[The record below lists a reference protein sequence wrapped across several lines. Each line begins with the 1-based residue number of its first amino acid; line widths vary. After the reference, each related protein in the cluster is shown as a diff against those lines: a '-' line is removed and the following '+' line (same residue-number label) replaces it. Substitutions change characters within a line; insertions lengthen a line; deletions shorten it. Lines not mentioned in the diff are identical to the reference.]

1 MDNDVNIRIKQTLE
15 GNSLPEV
22 KAQLKAVQSE
32 MNACNRTTAEGATRY
47 KELSVN
53 AGLLTTRTKELGRE
67 QRGLDGNLKVSTA
80 SALNYGK
87 NISAIGIGLMMAANL
102 ARQFAQRL
110 WETAK
115 AGAEFQ
121 VMRTHFEKVSGSI
134 KQAADD
140 MDLLKTAVSGNLNEQ
155 EIMMFT
161 NKMREMN
168 KTTQESAQVLDFA
181 ERMTDKLGGTIEDAT
196 AKVFRYIETG
206 KGKGFEQMGVSIA
219 LVNQRVE
226 ELAVSQGKTTAT
238 MEAEELATLRLTV
251 FMDMYG
257 DSIDNI
263 KKKQPELDDK
273 LIASEKNFDNLKF
286 KIGILLA
293 EGLEPTITALGK
305 LATIFDGTASSM
317 KPVDDMLKKI
327 STGLIGT
334 KDLLN
339 ALTSPFTTLY
349 NMLTVKLPSAIDI
362 LTRSFADISNSLSII
377 APSSFLSSLFD
388 MITNVINKVREA
400 VGWLNKLP
408 GVDIKQEA
416 NSGTSTWKE
425 AMSGTP
431 STPSTDKTG
440 SRGSSKNNTADEKE
454 ILSVLQQEI
463 NKRDELQK
471 SLALNINDLGAVLEL
486 TKQIADANER
496 ILFLQTGQQPWYK
509 KTVSELGIVSG
520 EDTGMP
526 VRNYKPY
533 EGGSKPDK
541 DLDLA
546 GEKVSAILDVATQ
559 TTNILGLGADSFI
572 GKMLSGF
579 GEVLNLADSFIS
591 LLMKF
596 GAIGG
601 NAASGGIF
609 GILGGLLGFA
619 EGGLLAGPGTGTS
632 DSILARVSNG
642 EYIVNAQATSQ
653 YLPFLNAINGNN
665 SSLSNMFQRYA
676 YGGMVSGGG
685 TGEIKVYI
693 NSALEKTKA
702 VRVINGMSKDIE
714 VFNAKKTIG

>member
-1 MDNDVNIRIKQTLE
+1 MDSNVNIRIKQTLE

-53 AGLLTTRTKELGRE
+53 AGLLTTRTRELSRE

-80 SALNYGK
+80 SALNFGK

-121 VMRTHFEKVSGSI
+121 VLRNHFEKVSGSI
-134 KQAADD
+134 KQATED
-140 MDLLKTAVSGNLNEQ
+140 MNLLKTAVSGNLNEQ

-196 AKVFRYIETG
+196 AKVFRFIETG
-206 KGKGFEQMGVSIA
+206 KGRGFEQMGVNIA

-273 LIASEKNFDNLKF
+273 LIASEKNFDNLKL

-305 LATIFDGTASSM
+305 LANIFDGTASSM

-349 NMLTVKLPSAIDI
+349 NMLTVKLPSAINI
-362 LTRSFADISNSLSII
+362 LTRSFADISNSLSIV
-377 APSSFLSSLFD
+377 APSGFFRSIFSMVSD
-388 MITNVINKVREA
+388 VISKVREA

-431 STPSTDKTG
+431 STDKTG
-440 SRGSSKNNTADEKE
+440 SRGSSKNNTADEKV
-454 ILSVLQQEI
+454 ILSMLAEEI
-463 NKRDELQK
+463 KKRNELQAK
-471 SLALNINDLGAVLEL
+471 LELNINDLGAVLEL
-486 TKQIADANER
+486 TKQIAEANER

-520 EDTGMP
+520 EDTEMP
-526 VRNYKPY
+526 VRGKKSY
-533 EGGSKPDK
+533 EGGSKPEK
-541 DLDLA
+541 DFDAA

-559 TTNILGLGADSFI
+559 TSNILGVGADTFV
-572 GKMLSGF
+572 GKMLSGLS
-579 GEVLNLADSFIS
+579 EVLSLADSFIS

-596 GAIGG
+596 GGIGA

-609 GILGGLLGFA
+609 GIIGSIFGFA
-619 EGGLLAGPGTGTS
+619 EGGHIQGPGTGRS

-676 YGGMVSGGG
+676 NGGMVSNN
-685 TGEIKVYI
+685 
-693 NSALEKTKA
+693 NSAIQ
-702 VRVINGMSKDIE
+702 VDIPD
-714 VFNAKKTIG
+714 VKIKGSDIYLSWRRQGKKETRRIG